1 MVSDDHRRLVNAIML
16 HFRGASWQR
25 YQTHFVRNILEACPK
40 SLQKQPHA
48 HLRHIFEAP
57 DMDTARKLLEEV
69 VQEFEAIGRLG
80 AGFEDALER

>member
-1 MVSDDHRRLVNAIML
+1 V
-16 HFRGASWQR
+16 
-25 YQTHFVRNILEACPK
+25 CPK

-57 DMDTARKLLEEV
+57 DVDTARKLLEEV
-69 VQEFEAIGRLG
+69 VQEFEAAVPEAVERLE